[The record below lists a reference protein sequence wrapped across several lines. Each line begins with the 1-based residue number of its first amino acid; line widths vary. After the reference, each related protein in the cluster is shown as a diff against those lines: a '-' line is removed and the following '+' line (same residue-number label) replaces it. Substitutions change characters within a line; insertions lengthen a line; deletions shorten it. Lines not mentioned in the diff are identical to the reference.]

1 MSSMDVKRFI
11 MTVLEFKNIFNKN
24 LESQIDKNELNELFF
39 WLIDHYCK
47 IDKIHYIVNENYQL
61 NKFDLKD
68 MFFHPEKKPTEYYTF
83 DYAEINR
90 IIKHPDILLNFI
102 GPLTT
107 REELFQMENMF
118 YQFMRCE
125 SIKKGGPPPTIER
138 DRNGLPINKCGFIWD
153 FYKNMLSY
161 KKYTTRPSNNN
172 GEGSRKKTRRKKT
185 RRKKTRRKKTRKKR
199 PNRYR

>member
-1 MSSMDVKRFI
+1 MPKHIQVKDI
-11 MTVLEFKNIFNKN
+11 NKVLNRIKNFRDKPIEK
-24 LESQIDKNELNELFF
+24 LEIWFSYLE
-39 WLIDHYCK
+39 H
-47 IDKIHYIVNENYQL
+47 
-61 NKFDLKD
+61 LKD

-102 GPLTT
+102 GTLTT